1 MKKLLSLVLCLTFFP
16 AAAHA
21 QLSSSG
27 DAQNVLVRHRAAL
40 RETYAEKLETLA
52 AQCDAEGLE
61 ELAEFTRN
69 WVAPR
74 AKDKIYV
81 AVLPELMEESLLED
95 GASDAE
101 LAWEKKFM
109 ALRKAQAVELFKLS
123 RRAVKARHASLGF
136 DVLMDTLREDPD
148 HKAARKIVGFVPYK
162 EQWCTPFEA
171 QQLRAGKIDHPRFGW
186 LPRAY
191 VKKYEEGQRYVN
203 KKWIAAED
211 EAAVR
216 RTAIGKGWVVET
228 AHFQIQTNHSLEAG
242 VKLGRDLEKLYR
254 VWKQLFLRYFAS
266 EAQVTAL
273 FDGKNAGLT
282 APAKHKVLFFRSRD
296 DYNRYLKP
304 KNPNIEMSLGLYA
317 TGEKTAYFFAG
328 KDYDPRTM
336 FHEATHQ
343 LFAEI
348 RSVSKQAGFQPNFW
362 ITEGIAMYMET
373 LHDED
378 GSCVVGGFSDDRMLV
393 ARYFYLREKF
403 YVPIKNL
410 CAMDADRFQADP
422 YVARLYT
429 QSAALMHFLI
439 YYKDGIYRDAMVECL
454 VDVYAGRST
463 LQLLPR
469 RLGKTF
475 EQLDKEFGEFISQE
489 KEELDKWTF
498 SDRE

>member
-1 MKKLLSLVLCLTFFP
+1 MKNLLSLVLCLTLFP
-16 AAAHA
+16 AAAQA
-21 QLSSSG
+21 QLSTSG
-27 DAQNVLVRHRAAL
+27 DAQNVLVQARATLA
-40 RETYAEKLETLA
+40 ETYAGKLETLA
-52 AQCDAEGLE
+52 AQCEAEGLE
-61 ELAEFTRN
+61 ELAEFTRS
-69 WVAPR
+69 WVAQR

-81 AVLPELMEESLLED
+81 AVLPDMMEESLLEE

-101 LAWEKKFM
+101 LAWEKKFT
-109 ALRKAQAVELFKLS
+109 ALRKAQAAELFKLS
-123 RRAVKARHASLGF
+123 RRVVKAKHASLGF

-148 HKAARKIVGFVPYK
+148 HKAARKIVGYVAYK
-162 EQWCTPFEA
+162 NQWCTPFDA
-171 QQLRAGKIDHPRFGW
+171 QQLRAGKVDHPRFGW
-186 LPRAY
+186 IPKAH

-203 KKWIAAED
+203 KRWVPAED

-216 RTAIGKGWVVET
+216 RTDIHKGWVVET
-228 AHFQIQTNHSLEAG
+228 AYYQIQTNHSLEAG

-266 EAQVTAL
+266 EAQVAAM

-304 KNPNIEMSLGLYA
+304 KNPGIERSLGLYA

-348 RSVSKQAGFQPNFW
+348 RNVSKQAGFQPNFW
-362 ITEGIAMYMET
+362 LTEGIAMYMET

-378 GSCVVGGFSDDRMLV
+378 GSYVVGGFSDDRVLV
-393 ARYFYLREKF
+393 ARYHYLVEKF

-410 CAMDADRFQADP
+410 CAMDADRFQGDP
-422 YVARLYT
+422 QVSRLYS
-429 QSAALMHFLI
+429 QSAALMHFLV

-454 VDVYAGRST
+454 SDVYAGRST

-475 EQLDKEFGEFISQE
+475 EQLDKEYEEFISQN
-489 KEELDKWTF
+489 KEELKKWTF